1 MKFRPCL
8 VWVLMLPLLAGTAVI
23 GQPIITDFSPTVGT
37 AGDVITLNGTGF
49 TSPGLTVR
57 FWNGVA
63 AKINFVSSD
72 LLMTVTVPSGINTG
86 PISIQQ
92 GAGMPQFTGSDFKA
106 IGGGPYISDVS
117 PGYGSVNDLIT
128 INGVHLFSPVAV
140 QFNGTSSASPLANAG
155 GTQVTARVPSG
166 ATSGLISLSTL
177 SGSSNSPASFTVLG
191 PGPFITGFSPLV
203 GNPATTVFI
212 EGVHFVGATNAA
224 FSGIPGVNFAVQ
236 SDTLI
241 RVDTPAAVS
250 SGPISVRSSSGTWT
264 TSSNFFV
271 PPAISNFT
279 ANAGRAGTN
288 ITINGINLL
297 GATNVS
303 FNGIAAA
310 NYTVLSNK
318 AISASVPP
326 GATTGLIRVTTPAGS
341 AFSASNFVVQP
352 L

>member
-1 MKFRPCL
+1 MHNL
-8 VWVLMLPLLAGTAVI
+8 IAVLLLATAAHPNVSVSLSAPVNPALVQRRNVI
-23 GQPIITDFSPTVGT
+23 AASLTPSAKLKLHNVAISLRDSLGMTDGASRS
-37 AGDVITLNGTGF
+37 A
-49 TSPGLTVR
+49 
-57 FWNGVA
+57 VA
-63 AKINFVSSD
+63 A
-72 LLMTVTVPSGINTG
+72 
-86 PISIQQ
+86 
-92 GAGMPQFTGSDFKA
+92 
-106 IGGGPYISDVS
+106 
-117 PGYGSVNDLIT
+117 
-128 INGVHLFSPVAV
+128 
-140 QFNGTSSASPLANAG
+140 
-155 GTQVTARVPSG
+155 
-166 ATSGLISLSTL
+166 
-177 SGSSNSPASFTVLG
+177 
-191 PGPFITGFSPLV
+191 
-203 GNPATTVFI
+203 
-212 EGVHFVGATNAA
+212 A
-224 FSGIPGVNFAVQ
+224 FPGVNFAVQ

-341 AFSASNFVVQP
+341 AFSVSRRSFAPATAFP
-352 L
+352 LCNEKIWTKVSSVARFQTAPRSVNCTF